1 MLECN
6 VFLLGFPL
14 FKVWHRLSSSSTARS
29 GMASDEI
36 EKEEGGGSHEIPDE
50 VRAAIDTLLD
60 SGEPLRVAV
69 ETDITLSGKYGST
82 WLLATDRR
90 LMSLTPNGHEGPHL
104 VEVPLNRV
112 TGVDLRETFGCG
124 TLKVRTE
131 RDGTTLAL
139 FSKSQLQAVSDAA
152 AQIEDLVNASQ
163 PERDDGR
170 ILRSTLHK
178 AAVRRK
184 RCDACGNVIP
194 TGCAA
199 CVPLAWTSASC
210 SPAFSVTP
218 NPIGSLR
225 PPAYSFSW
233 LRRSSV

>member
-1 MLECN
+1 
-6 VFLLGFPL
+6 
-14 FKVWHRLSSSSTARS
+14 
-29 GMASDEI
+29 MASDEI
-36 EKEEGGGSHEIPDE
+36 ETEEGGGSDEIPDE
-50 VRAAIDTLLD
+50 VRAAIDTLPD

-69 ETDITLSGKYGST
+69 ETDITLSGEYGSA

-90 LMSLTPNGHEGPHL
+90 LMSLTPNGHEDSHL

-163 PERDDGR
+163 PERDGGR
-170 ILRSTLHK
+170 ILRSTLHE

-194 TGCAA
+194 HRMRGVCPA
-199 CVPLAWTSASC
+199 CLDKRKLLARRAQVNRCVKEIRRPSSRFRPAVRLSVSDRRLVVASV
-210 SPAFSVTP
+210 A
-218 NPIGSLR
+218 R
-225 PPAYSFSW
+225 
-233 LRRSSV
+233 